1 MSRLP
6 ERVAALL
13 LLAALAGFAY
23 FNAGERVTLRLGVFV
38 ITGVPLSI
46 VITGA
51 ALLGMLAMFVVGLR
65 TDLRV
70 RRLLRDRLAREP

>member
-23 FNAGERVTLRLGVFV
+23 FNAGERVTLRLGVFIIAGIPLSVV
-38 ITGVPLSI
+38 ITGS
-46 VITGA
+46 
-51 ALLGMLAMFVVGLR
+51 ALLGMLAAFAVGLR
-65 TDLRV
+65 ADLRL
-70 RRLLRDRLAREP
+70 RRLLRGRLARDP

>member
-38 ITGVPLSI
+38 IAGVPLSI
-46 VITGA
+46 VITGS

-65 TDLRV
+65 ADLRV